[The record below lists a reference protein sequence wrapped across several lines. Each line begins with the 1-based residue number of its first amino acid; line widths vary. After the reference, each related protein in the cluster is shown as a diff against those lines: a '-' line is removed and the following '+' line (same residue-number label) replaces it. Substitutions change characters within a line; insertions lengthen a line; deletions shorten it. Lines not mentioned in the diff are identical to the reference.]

1 MQIIMQANLSKED
14 ILQAIADYVSKEKG
28 RDVTTGDINL
38 SQDDLSADVTIG
50 VPDDKTEKPK
60 IKAKRAPKKDAWTDN
75 VSIKTEESEET
86 EVEETEIGIV
96 DEALDTGPDEKPE
109 EVQEEIQ
116 EEQADEPAPVPK
128 KTGSIFNFASE
139 AS

>member
-14 ILQAIADYVSKEKG
+14 ILQAIADYAAKETG
-28 RDVTTGDINL
+28 REVNVDSIALSRGDIE
-38 SQDDLSADVTIG
+38 ATISF
-50 VPDDKTEKPK
+50 DDKPEKLK
-60 IKAKRAPKKDAWTDN
+60 GKAKRAPKKDAWTDK

-86 EVEETEIGIV
+86 GVEANKEVIAETI
-96 DEALDTGPDEKPE
+96 TE

-116 EEQADEPAPVPK
+116 EEQAEEPAPVPK